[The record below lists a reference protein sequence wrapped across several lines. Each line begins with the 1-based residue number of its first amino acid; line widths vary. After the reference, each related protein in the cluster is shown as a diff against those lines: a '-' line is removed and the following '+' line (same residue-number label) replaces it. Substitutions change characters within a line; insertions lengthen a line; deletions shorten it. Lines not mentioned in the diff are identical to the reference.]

1 MSSGNFVCAEGFWTK
16 HENSILNLLPGCKSA
31 QKSFAFWGSLLRP
44 AAISR
49 MSSVKCSDY
58 WLGLGVQSEAL
69 ARENHISYEF
79 KHVGQLPLT
88 FSEPWRMTEI
98 LLLRVKPCI
107 AHLRHGAAVADTPAA
122 ALGIARGTSCEWNL
136 GMLLRPRCASATSA
150 FRRCV
155 LLLPG
160 CSLSFKKRRLGCW
173 PG

>member
-1 MSSGNFVCAEGFWTK
+1 MERSSPTKPSAFHYASLFGHFFWLGCVFRELCLRRRFWTK

-31 QKSFAFWGSLLRP
+31 QKSFAFLGSLLRP

-88 FSEPWRMTEI
+88 FSEPWRMTEV
-98 LLLRVKPCI
+98 LLLRVSR
-107 AHLRHGAAVADTPAA
+107 ALR
-122 ALGIARGTSCEWNL
+122 I
-136 GMLLRPRCASATSA
+136 
-150 FRRCV
+150 
-155 LLLPG
+155 
-160 CSLSFKKRRLGCW
+160 
-173 PG
+173 